1 MFCGPML
8 MLAAASI
15 GVDFGWQPIAGGGV
29 EYIIQIEP
37 ELLESLASGRADI
50 VSEIPPFL
58 RGVKSYRITVGTGP
72 LPHHG
77 EPPPVDDAAD
87 QDDSAGMPGPS
98 RDPFAGAFA
107 GRGSKPLRRPAGVSG
122 RSDVNPAAYEEDDLP
137 DADEQAAGAGEVRL
151 PHGSG
156 PGDSRAKERRP
167 GRQQADDLASDEAAS
182 GDGGEPSPSDTGAQ
196 PNDTGNR
203 PWLPLGLALIALCAS
218 LAGNAYQ
225 GWVTYALR
233 QRYLLLLARGSER

>member
-8 MLAAASI
+8 LLAAASVGI
-15 GVDFGWQPIAGGGV
+15 DFGWQPIAGGGV

-58 RGVKSYRITVGTGP
+58 QGVRSYRITVGTGP

-77 EPPPVDDAAD
+77 EPPPMADALDED
-87 QDDSAGMPGPS
+87 QGIGMPGPDE
-98 RDPFAGAFA
+98 DPLAGAFDGEGA
-107 GRGSKPLRRPAGVSG
+107 KSHRQPRTQRNA
-122 RSDVNPAAYEEDDLP
+122 RSEVNPAAYEEL
-137 DADEQAAGAGEVRL
+137 DAVGPQLTGAGAEDQSANAGE
-151 PHGSG
+151 
-156 PGDSRAKERRP
+156 ATRRHTGVAP
-167 GRQQADDLASDEAAS
+167 TTGQDARDQTTDE
-182 GDGGEPSPSDTGAQ
+182 DEPSPSDQHGQ
-196 PNDTGNR
+196 PSGVAGTTSSR

-225 GWVTYALR
+225 GWAMFALR
-233 QRYLLLLARGSER
+233 QRYLLLLARSSQK

>member
-8 MLAAASI
+8 LLAAASF

-58 RGVKSYRITVGTGP
+58 RGVRSYRITVGTGP

-77 EPPPVDDAAD
+77 EPPPVAGALEED
-87 QDDSAGMPGPS
+87 QDAGIPGPDK
-98 RDPFAGAFA
+98 DPLAGAFDGA
-107 GRGSKPLRRPAGVSG
+107 GAKPLRQSG
-122 RSDVNPAAYEEDDLP
+122 TKRSAQGEVNPAAYEEDDADGPELTGAAEDQSANGG
-137 DADEQAAGAGEVRL
+137 DATRRHTGVDRKSGQAAR
-151 PHGSG
+151 
-156 PGDSRAKERRP
+156 DSA
-167 GRQQADDLASDEAAS
+167 ADQDV
-182 GDGGEPSPSDTGAQ
+182 PSPSDQDTQPGAASA
-196 PNDTGNR
+196 TSSR

-225 GWVTYALR
+225 GWLTLALR
-233 QRYLLLLARGSER
+233 QRYLLLLARSAEK